1 MVVAVLPAL
10 AEPTRHETMRPLPG
24 GSEYRFGKLTKLKQV
39 LKQIGRVT
47 DRQDARL
54 SRDRMNP
61 AQSPMPRLVEP
72 ALDRG
77 LAVTKAAS

>member
-1 MVVAVLPAL
+1 MDVVVLPAL
-10 AEPTRHETMRPLPG
+10 AEPTRHETMRIPPG

-39 LKQIGRVT
+39 LKHLGRVA

-77 LAVTKAAS
+77 LVVTKAPS